1 MIRGLLKILFV
12 VVIGVLVY
20 NYFLGTPEEKANA
33 KEIFGEVKHVV
44 VGVRDL
50 VKSEKEKFD
59 AGKYDEAVEKIGTLL
74 SKLKSKAKD
83 IDEKYL
89 NRIVDLEKKKEELK
103 RAVSDYNVEDGR
115 LDQEEK
121 KEKKDS
127 TELKTDLDGLLRD
140 TEKLI
145 EDMELDYS

>member
-1 MIRGLLKILFV
+1 MIRGLFKILFV

-20 NYFLGTPEEKANA
+20 NYFLGSPEEKENA
-33 KEIFGEVKHVV
+33 KEIFGEVKDVV
-44 VGVRDL
+44 VGVKDL

-59 AGKYDEAVEKIGTLL
+59 AGKYDDAVDKVGTLL
-74 SKLKSKAKD
+74 SKLKSKAKNF
-83 IDEKYL
+83 DEKYL
-89 NRIVDLEKKKEELK
+89 KRIVDLEKKKEDLK
-103 RAVSDYNVEDGR
+103 SALTDYNVEDGR
-115 LDQEEK
+115 LDGSEK

-127 TELKTDLDGLLRD
+127 TQLKTDLDDLLKD